1 LKKNNFF
8 RGGCML
14 QFYFLSVILNV
25 LTGISLVYMK
35 KGVDSET
42 DKTQELFESSNFKLI
57 AGILTSFTAVM
68 KLLSVLP
75 GDVPVAGDL
84 IPVLAGLA
92 GGITLLLDYYK
103 EKSSV
108 DLQLP
113 QILQTLFTKGRV
125 YVGYA
130 CIGAAVLHFLLPK
143 VLFL

>member
-1 LKKNNFF
+1 
-8 RGGCML
+8 ML

-113 QILQTLFTKGRV
+113 QILRTLFTKGRV

-130 CIGAAVLHFLLPK
+130 CISAAVLHFLLPK

>member
-1 LKKNNFF
+1 
-8 RGGCML
+8 ML
-14 QFYFLSVILNV
+14 QFYFLSIILNV
-25 LTGISLVYMK
+25 LTGISLVYIQ
-35 KGVDSET
+35 KGNNSGNDET
-42 DKTQELFESSNFKLI
+42 RRLFESSNFKLI
-57 AGILTSFTAVM
+57 TGILTTFTAVM

-113 QILQTLFTKGRV
+113 VILQTLFTKGRIYTG
-125 YVGYA
+125 YV